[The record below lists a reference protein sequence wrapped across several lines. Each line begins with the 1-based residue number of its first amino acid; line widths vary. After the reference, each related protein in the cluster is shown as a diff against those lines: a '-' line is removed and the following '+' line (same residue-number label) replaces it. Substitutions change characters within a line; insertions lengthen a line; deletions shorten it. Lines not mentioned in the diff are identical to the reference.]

1 MTSQENGNEPLQ
13 NEWNKRARDGVRG
26 GIERVK
32 WKNNMKIK
40 RNVEKRREKNIA
52 HKKYQL
58 FARVCVF
65 VCVCMNI
72 FVSIANLIQ
81 KMVQMNIKTCK
92 KHIKEYIEKLVF
104 SFVPNFGLVSV
115 VIGCRLDSH
124 SHRISHTIC
133 LFVSLCWRKMCFYSL
148 WINTHCR
155 TIERHSFCNISFVFL
170 SIGCLS
176 LSFSLYFAHSGWVF
190 LSWWF
195 DFCCYCCSALR
206 KRLLVP
212 LLFA

>member
-1 MTSQENGNEPLQ
+1 
-13 NEWNKRARDGVRG
+13 
-26 GIERVK
+26 
-32 WKNNMKIK
+32 MKIK

-115 VIGCRLDSH
+115 VISCRLDSH

-133 LFVSLCWRKMCFYSL
+133 LSVCLFHFVGDKCAFIHYESTHIVVQSKDIHFVIFRLYFYPS
-148 WINTHCR
+148 
-155 TIERHSFCNISFVFL
+155 VVY
-170 SIGCLS
+170 LS
-176 LSFSLYFAHSGWVF
+176 LSFAHSG
-190 LSWWF
+190 
-195 DFCCYCCSALR
+195 
-206 KRLLVP
+206 
-212 LLFA
+212 